1 MKQYKVIAD
10 KNIKVGEISDT
21 LFSSFIEH
29 MGRAVYG
36 GIYQPDHPTAD
47 KDGFR
52 NDVANELKKLN
63 LSLVRYPGGNFV
75 SGYFWEDG
83 IGPKEN
89 RPTKKEE
96 AWKSIETNEVGTDE
110 FMKWTAKVGVK
121 PMMAVNLGIGTVESA
136 RNLVEYCNGTTDT
149 KYANLRRK
157 YGSKDPYNVTYW
169 CLGNEM
175 DGDWQ
180 IGHLSADKYAE
191 KAKEAAKLM
200 KEVDPNIKFIACG
213 SSHIDMPTFPEWDR
227 VVLDN
232 LYDVVDYL
240 SVHQYFYE
248 STTED
253 DFFASNLAMEKYLGT
268 LRSLLNY
275 IQAKHRYK
283 KSIYLCFDEYNIW
296 YNTTPLPSE
305 YQVAPHLLEE
315 YQSMKD
321 TLVFGGLTN
330 ALLNNCDIVK
340 IACLAQLVNVIAP
353 IVTRNDDGYVLNAIW
368 YPYYNFCNYMR
379 GTTLKSLVAGGEQFD
394 SRFGKA
400 YYISSAITYTDK
412 ELVIQV
418 VNYAK
423 EDTLVDFEI
432 SGFSSFELISH
443 LVMHDEDLNA
453 RNTFENPKR
462 LLPHEHSGQVKV
474 DGSKITVHLDK
485 LSWNFIRFN
494 IK

>member
-1 MKQYKVIAD
+1 MKKYKVIAD
-10 KNIKVGEISDT
+10 KNLEVGKIEDT

-29 MGRAVYG
+29 LGRAVYG
-36 GIYQPDHPTAD
+36 GIYQPDHPSAD

-52 NDVANELKKLN
+52 NDVADMLKQLN

-75 SGYFWEDG
+75 SGYNWEDG
-83 IGPKEN
+83 IGPKEK

-110 FMKWTAKVGVK
+110 FMKWAKKVGVK
-121 PMMAVNLGIGTVESA
+121 PMMAVNLGTGTVENA
-136 RNLVEYCNGTTDT
+136 HNLVQYCNADDDS

-157 YGSKDPYNVTYW
+157 YGDNKPYNITYW

-180 IGHLSADKYAE
+180 IGHLSADKYAA
-191 KAKEAAKLM
+191 KANEAVKLM
-200 KEVDPNIKFIACG
+200 REVDPNIKFIACG

-232 LYDVVDYL
+232 LYDDVDYL
-240 SVHQYFYE
+240 SVHQYFFE

-253 DFFASNLAMEKYLGT
+253 DFFASNLAMEKYLTT
-268 LRSLLNY
+268 LRSLLNF
-275 IQAKHRYK
+275 IQTKHRNK
-283 KSIYLCFDEYNIW
+283 KPIYLCFDEYNIW

-305 YQVAPHLLEE
+305 YTVAPALLEE
-315 YQSMKD
+315 NQSMKD

-353 IVTRNDDGYVLNAIW
+353 IVTKNDRGYVLNTIW

-379 GTTLKSLVAGGEQFD
+379 GVALKSFVAGGDQFD

-400 YYISSAITYTDK
+400 YYITTAITHNDN

-423 EDTLVDFEI
+423 EDTTVDFEI
-432 SGFSSFELISH
+432 SGFNGFEFVSH

-453 RNTFENPKR
+453 RNTFDNPNR
-462 LLPHEHSGQVKV
+462 VLPHEHHGDVSINGEKINVK
-474 DGSKITVHLDK
+474 LEK
-485 LSWNFIRFN
+485 LSWNFIRLR